1 MNFSF
6 EIMDWS
12 IFIFFI
18 GSLGFFALL
27 IKIIIDKVIRGKN
40 IKKVSIGGILFFL
53 ILSSVAFFELSG
65 RDWSIPE
72 CRDQNGNLML
82 ENQRCQFP

>member
-1 MNFSF
+1 M
-6 EIMDWS
+6 
-12 IFIFFI
+12 
-18 GSLGFFALL
+18 
-27 IKIIIDKVIRGKN
+27 
-40 IKKVSIGGILFFL
+40 SIGGILFCL
-53 ILSSVAFFELSG
+53 ILSSVAFFEFSG